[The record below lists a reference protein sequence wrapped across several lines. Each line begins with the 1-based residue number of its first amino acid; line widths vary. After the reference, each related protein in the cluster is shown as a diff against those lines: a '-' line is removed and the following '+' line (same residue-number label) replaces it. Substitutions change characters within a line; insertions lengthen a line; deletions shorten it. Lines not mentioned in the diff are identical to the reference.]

1 MGQAN
6 GKEKGDAGGG
16 MVDGG
21 ALVPQGVYSGAQDY
35 NHSVVQKLIQTRKLA
50 PFYTG
55 LDDEEAYAKAPYNTE
70 CPICFLY
77 YPSPLN
83 HTRCCGQPICT
94 ECFVQIKR
102 ADPTTHNPPSS
113 EPAMCPFCQ
122 ESEFGIV
129 YKAPSLGVLS
139 GENGNIAGVAESA
152 SAARQQAEGSAE
164 GSQQAQ
170 KKRKS
175 FTPDDPSVVT
185 IDAIRP
191 DWQAKL
197 MAAEAATLRR
207 ANRRIIMRQVGDRL
221 IPVGVSS
228 SRLGSDLP
236 PGSTTG
242 PGGAIII
249 GENERWGGD
258 RRGTRGRRGGEIA
271 NFLQSLGGG
280 PDMEEMMM
288 MEAMRLSLLEHEE
301 EQRRQAQSQSQEG
314 QQNNDVQAASS
325 LPDTANDGAPPTPT
339 TDSRSAPAVSENAS
353 IFSSQQQAAPLPRS
367 SSLATDSATTSTSP
381 VSAPGRYTLNPQQL
395 GISTN
400 MMAEL
405 SELVEGGLNVGNAGE
420 GNSGPTGSRAGASVT
435 SNIPSSPAPQP
446 PVAVPITPSTAS
458 SAVRTDSPATAQ
470 FSASPSFRRLQGLQ
484 EVDQSPSMTPPM
496 SGTPPVGSPSRIGT
510 NPNNPFRRKSAAN
523 SPTHSRQGSNANLGS
538 SFGGANG
545 SHHPFTS

>member
-6 GKEKGDAGGG
+6 GKEKAEGSGG

-35 NHSVVQKLIQTRKLA
+35 NHSVVQKLIQIRKLA

-55 LDDEEAYAKAPYNTE
+55 LDDEEAYAKAPFNTE

-122 ESEFGIV
+122 ETDFGVV
-129 YKAPSLGVLS
+129 YNAPPPGVLS
-139 GENGNIAGVAESA
+139 GENRSIAGVAESA
-152 SAARQQAEGSAE
+152 SAAREQAEGIAE
-164 GSQQAQ
+164 GSQQQSAQ
-170 KKRKS
+170 KTRKS
-175 FTPDDPSVVT
+175 FTHDDPNVVT
-185 IDAIRP
+185 IDMIRP

-228 SRLGSDLP
+228 SRLGSELP

-249 GENERWGGD
+249 GENTRWGGE
-258 RRGTRGRRGGEIA
+258 RRGSRGRRGGEIA

-280 PDMEEMMM
+280 QDMEEIMM

-301 EQRRQAQSQSQEG
+301 EQRRQAQAQSQQG
-314 QQNNDVQAASS
+314 QQSSDGQGSTS

-339 TDSRSAPAVSENAS
+339 ADTRSAPALSGTGSV
-353 IFSSQQQAAPLPRS
+353 FSNQQQAAPLPRS
-367 SSLATDSATTSTSP
+367 SSLAVDNPTTPATT
-381 VSAPGRYTLNPQQL
+381 VSAPAQYTLNPQQL
-395 GISTN
+395 GISN
-400 MMAEL
+400 SMMAEL
-405 SELVEGGLNVGNAGE
+405 SELVEGGLHVDSTNGGNISS
-420 GNSGPTGSRAGASVT
+420 SGSQVIT
-435 SNIPSSPAPQP
+435 SDATVPSSPTPSSSVP
-446 PVAVPITPSTAS
+446 VPITPSAS
-458 SAVRTDSPATAQ
+458 SGNVQSSSPTAQ
-470 FSASPSFRRLQGLQ
+470 FAASPSSRRFQGFH
-484 EVDQSPSMTPPM
+484 ESNQSPAMTIPI
-496 SGTPPVGSPSRIGT
+496 SGTPTVGSPSRIGT

-523 SPTHSRQGSNANLGS
+523 SPAHSRQGSNANIGS
-538 SFGGANG
+538 SFSASGPHA
-545 SHHPFTS
+545 PFTS